1 MKKFGITKR
10 IQSTMSYNLG
20 DVILVPFPF
29 TNQTQSKKRP
39 AVIVNSTSYNQRYSD
54 VILMAITSQVKHP
67 FSFGEIE
74 IVNWQNAGLLKPSV
88 IKPVFTTIETSLI
101 LRRLGSLDANDKENL
116 KAILQIVL
124 G

>member
-1 MKKFGITKR
+1 
-10 IQSTMSYNLG
+10 
-20 DVILVPFPF
+20 
-29 TNQTQSKKRP
+29 
-39 AVIVNSTSYNQRYSD
+39 
-54 VILMAITSQVKHP
+54 MAITSQVKHP